1 MADLSSLLG
10 AAGIGGAI
18 GKAIVSLELETTK
31 YQGELKAMQAQTVA
45 STNTSS
51 GAFSK
56 FGGIANAALLG
67 VGAAAVAGAALSVK
81 AAIEANEAHIK
92 LQNTFENNARLS
104 DSSVE
109 AFEAQADALRNL
121 TGVDDEAI
129 IGGQALLGQF
139 KLTGD
144 QVLEL
149 TPLIVDLS
157 AKMGIDLEAASKA
170 VGKATEGNTGSL
182 ARYIGVIE
190 KGATPTE
197 TYANILEKLGRVQ
210 GFAAE
215 RADAEPWRVLGA
227 QMEEVAEQVGQA
239 LIPAIQGIAGAVIT
253 VLPLLEKLAQLMQFL
268 PIAQMGE
275 DADSS
280 ASRIVRLGDALIDTI
295 PVLGHFIDLAGDEAD
310 ALGRS
315 GEAAENHLSVIGE
328 LSQFYRDKF
337 NTAIDS
343 GTSHIVRFAH
353 MTKAELD
360 KWSDDTKKSFDT
372 FVESLEDVSSQ
383 SGITAKDFA
392 KAHREML
399 RDAEE
404 LSTALRRISKEKWI
418 NDEYIAFLSDQGPEW
433 LIAFSDLTT
442 KQQHVAQDAWEETTR
457 KTDKAKDSLDR
468 ITGVL
473 DKIDKGESKHTVIIE
488 YRYEGFDPSKPGM
501 SGSAQQR

>member
-31 YQGELKAMQAQTVA
+31 YQGELKAMQAETVA

-67 VGAAAVAGAALSVK
+67 VGAAAVAGLALSVK
-81 AAIEANEAHIK
+81 AAIEANDAHLK

-109 AFEAQADALRNL
+109 AFEAQADALRDL

-129 IGGQALLGQF
+129 NGAQALLGQF

-144 QVLEL
+144 QVTQLI
-149 TPLIVDLS
+149 PLIVDLS
-157 AKMGIDLEAASKA
+157 AKMDIDLNTAAKA
-170 VGKATEGNTGSL
+170 VGKATQGNTAALSRFGIMIDATAL
-182 ARYIGVIE
+182 QTDAF
-190 KGATPTE
+190 GATL
-197 TYANILEKLGRVQ
+197 NGLGVAQ
-210 GFAAE
+210 GFAAD
-215 RADAEPWRVLGA
+215 RAKAEPWRLLGA
-227 QMEEVAEQVGQA
+227 AMEEVAEKVGQA
-239 LIPAIQGIAGAVIT
+239 LIPAIQGIAGALIT

-280 ASRIVRLGDALIDTI
+280 ASRIVRFGDALIDTI
-295 PVLGHFIDLAGDEAD
+295 PVLGHFIDLAGNEAG

-360 KWSDDTKKSFDT
+360 KWSDDTKESFDT
-372 FVESLEDVSSQ
+372 FVESLEDITTQ

-473 DKIDKGESKHTVIIE
+473 DKLDKGESKHTVIIE